1 MGEAPL
7 TDHHKRK
14 QISVRRIPAIED
26 IASVKE
32 KFNRHL
38 HFTVVKDRNVA
49 TSHDFYL
56 SLVHSVWEFLVHKW
70 IRTQQLYYQK
80 DVKVI
85 QLNTYNSCDTRLV
98 FCIIQ

>member
-1 MGEAPL
+1 MGEAPI

-14 QISVRRIPAIED
+14 QISVRRIPAVED

-70 IRTQQLYYQK
+70 ILTQQLYYQK
-80 DVKVI
+80 DAKVETK
-85 QLNTYNSCDTRLV
+85 QNLLLLP
-98 FCIIQ
+98 